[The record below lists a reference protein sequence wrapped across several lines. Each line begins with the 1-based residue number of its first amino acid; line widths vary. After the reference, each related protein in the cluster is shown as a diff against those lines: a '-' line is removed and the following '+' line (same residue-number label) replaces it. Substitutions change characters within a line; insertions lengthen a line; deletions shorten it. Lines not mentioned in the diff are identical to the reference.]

1 MKVTVLAF
9 IASVAL
15 MASGTVCAQQEKE
28 KQSGAPSA
36 SQKSDKVRSNTDA
49 QRLKDLAQANM
60 AEIEAGKLAAQKA
73 QSAQVKKFAQ
83 QMVDDHSKQ
92 LEEIKKLAQAK
103 GIELP
108 AAPDAKHQ
116 GAVKKLQS
124 ASGED
129 FDKAYMR
136 EQVKDHRDALKLAQR
151 TAKSAHDADLK
162 SAADKAAPE
171 IQEHLKMAQQI
182 SGSTKQAKKSQAG
195 AGR

>member
-1 MKVTVLAF
+1 MKLTALAM
-9 IASVAL
+9 IASAAL
-15 MASGTVCAQQEKE
+15 IAGGNVSAQQQKE
-28 KQSGAPSA
+28 KQSNAT
-36 SQKSDKVRSNTDA
+36 SQNSDKSGTSADA
-49 QRLKDLAQANM
+49 KRVKDLAQANM

-73 QSAQVKKFAQ
+73 QSAEVKKFAQ

-92 LEEIKKLAQAK
+92 LAEIKKLAQAK

-108 AAPDAKHQ
+108 TTPDAKHQ
-116 GAVKKLQS
+116 GALKKLQG

-136 EQVKDHRDALKLAQR
+136 EQVKDHRAALKLVQR
-151 TAKSAHDADLK
+151 TAKNARDAELK
-162 SAADKAAPE
+162 SSAQKAAPE

-182 SGSTKQAKKSQAG
+182 SGATNQAKKGHAG